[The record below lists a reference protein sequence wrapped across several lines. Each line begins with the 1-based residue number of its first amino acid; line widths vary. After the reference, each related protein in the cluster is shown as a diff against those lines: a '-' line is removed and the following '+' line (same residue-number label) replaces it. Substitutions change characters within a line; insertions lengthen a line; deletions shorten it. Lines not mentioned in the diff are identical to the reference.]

1 MNDFLK
7 NILATFVGIV
17 LFFVV
22 ASAISF
28 IGIVGMAV
36 TAVST
41 STVKDGSVLVLNLHG
56 TLEERA
62 TEASPLSMLQGDGS
76 SNPGLADMLA
86 AIKKAKKSDKIKGI
100 YIEANGMASALAQA
114 QELRDALADYKKS
127 GKWIIAFGEQFNTND
142 YYIASIADKIYVNPQ
157 GALDWQGL
165 GSKLVFLKDLFKKVG
180 VNVTAFKCGKYK
192 SATEAYTEDKMSDP
206 SRQQAQRYLN
216 GYWNTILAA
225 VSESRKISKAELN
238 RYADEMMT
246 FESADVLVKCKFFD
260 GLKYNDE
267 IRDVIKEKLGLGKDD
282 NIPQATLADVCAEPD
297 DNTGEKIAVYYAS
310 GDIVNQEPSGNL
322 YQNANYIVG
331 NDVCKDMED
340 LAKDDDV
347 KAVVIRVNSPG
358 GSSYDSEQIWHAIEQ
373 LKKAHKPVVVSMSG
387 YAASGGYYI
396 SCGADYIFAEPTTI
410 TGSIGIFG
418 LLQDGAE
425 MAKKLGLKFDGVET
439 NRNASMGMSAYG
451 LMISPLNQ
459 EQGAK
464 LQAAINRG
472 YMLFKSRVAAGRHLS
487 MEAVEERAQGHV
499 FLGEDALKLK
509 LVDALGGMDKAV
521 AKAAKLA
528 KLKDYYTVNY
538 PVQKDFMAKLM
549 DTSGKANGTLL
560 DQKLQ
565 QVLGQYY
572 APFVLMNQ
580 VQSMGRIQARLPYI
594 IINN

>member
-28 IGIVGMAV
+28 VGIVGMAV

-41 STVKDGSVLVLNLHG
+41 PTVKDGSVLVLNLHG

-62 TEASPLSMLQGDGS
+62 TEASPLSVLQGDGS

-100 YIEANGMASALAQA
+100 YIEVNGMASALAQA

-282 NIPQATLADVCAEPD
+282 NIPQATVADVCAEPD

-373 LKKAHKPVVVSMSG
+373 LKKAHKPVVVSMGG

>member
-41 STVKDGSVLVLNLHG
+41 PTVKDGSVLVLNLHG

-62 TEASPLSMLQGDGS
+62 TEASPLSVLQGDGS

-206 SRQQAQRYLN
+206 SRQQAQRYLD
-216 GYWNTILAA
+216 GYWNAILAA

-282 NIPQATLADVCAEPD
+282 NIPQTTVADVCAEPG

-340 LAKDDDV
+340 LAKDDEV

-373 LKKAHKPVVVSMSG
+373 LKKAHKPVVVSMGG

-549 DTSGKANGTLL
+549 DNSGKANGTLL

>member
-7 NILATFVGIV
+7 NILATFVGII

-41 STVKDGSVLVLNLHG
+41 PTVKDGSVLVLNLHG

-62 TEASPLSMLQGDGS
+62 TEASPLSVLQGDGS
-76 SNPGLADMLA
+76 GNPGLADMLA

-100 YIEANGMASALAQA
+100 YIEANGMASVLAQA

-216 GYWNTILAA
+216 GYWNAILTA

-282 NIPQATLADVCAEPD
+282 NIPQATVADVCAEPD
-297 DNTGEKIAVYYAS
+297 DNTGEKIAVYYAC

-373 LKKAHKPVVVSMSG
+373 LKRAHKPVVVSMGG

-528 KLKDYYTVNY
+528 KLKDYHTVNY
-538 PVQKDFMAKLM
+538 PVQKDFMSKLM
-549 DTSGKANGTLL
+549 DTSGKAKGTLL

>member
-62 TEASPLSMLQGDGS
+62 TEASPLSVLQGDGS

-282 NIPQATLADVCAEPD
+282 NIPQTTVADVCAEPG

-373 LKKAHKPVVVSMSG
+373 LKKAHKPVVVSMGG

-472 YMLFKSRVAAGRHLS
+472 YMLFKSRVVAGRHLS

-549 DTSGKANGTLL
+549 DNSGKANGTLL